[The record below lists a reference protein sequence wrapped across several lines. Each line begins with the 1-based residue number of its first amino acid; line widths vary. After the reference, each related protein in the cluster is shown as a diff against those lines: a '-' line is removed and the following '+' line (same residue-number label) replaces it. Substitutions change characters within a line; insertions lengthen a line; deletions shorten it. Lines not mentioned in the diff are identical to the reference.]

1 MGVNARASG
10 ACYNAFMKYNNYA
23 FIDSQNLNIGVAS
36 DISRGGKTIYSGWK
50 LDFTKFRKFLTDKY
64 KVTKA
69 FLFIGNL
76 PGNEAL
82 YTFLQQQGY
91 ILVLKPTMTY
101 KDKAGS
107 IRVKGNVDTEIVLYA
122 AAIEFANYDK
132 AILVTGDGD
141 FISLCDFLNSHDK
154 LGKILIPNKKL
165 YSHLFTKYNDKLDF
179 ISNKRNTLEKK

>member
-1 MGVNARASG
+1 MN
-10 ACYNAFMKYNNYA
+10 KIYA

-36 DISRGGKTIYSGWK
+36 DIVRGGETIYSGWE
-50 LDFTKFRKFLTDKY
+50 LDFARFRKYLTDKY

-82 YTFLQQQGY
+82 YTSLQRQGY

-101 KDKAGS
+101 KDKAGRV
-107 IRVKGNVDTEIVLYA
+107 RVKGNVDTEIVLYA

-141 FISLCDFLNSHDK
+141 FISLCDFLDRHDK
-154 LGKILIPNKKL
+154 LGKIIIPNKKL
-165 YSHLFTKYNDKLDF
+165 YSHLFAKYNGRLDF
-179 ISNKRNTLEKK
+179 ISNRRKTLEKK